1 MDGGLCE
8 RPAYKEEKSRQ
19 VSRTMAT
26 HHVVLVDVRRLWCDD
41 SPSTAAKLGD
51 PVAVQ
56 LGTQLFV
63 LSCCLNPVHTKYL

>member
-41 SPSTAAKLGD
+41 SP
-51 PVAVQ
+51 
-56 LGTQLFV
+56 
-63 LSCCLNPVHTKYL
+63 